1 MNEVTFIIHVAA
13 LISFVLLAL
22 RIGKEAL
29 IAALA
34 VQIILANI
42 FVMKQMTCFG
52 LNVTCS
58 EVYTVGSIFSMNLLQ
73 VYFGKKVANRA
84 LGVVFFLLFLVIVMS
99 QFQIR
104 YIPSKYDEMHHAF
117 TAILGLAPRIMIA
130 SFVSAFLF
138 QKIDM
143 ELFGWIKRLLPRL
156 PFFIPFALASLVTQ
170 FLDTVF
176 FSFAALYGIIHS
188 MRDIIVMSYII
199 KVIIILTIAPFT
211 LLVKKLIRHDPIQ
224 V

>member
-1 MNEVTFIIHVAA
+1 MNEITFLFHIAA
-13 LISFVLLAL
+13 LVSFILVAL
-22 RIGKEAL
+22 RIGKQAL
-29 IAALA
+29 MATLA
-34 VQIILANI
+34 IQIVLANL

-58 EVYTVGSIFSMNLLQ
+58 EVYTVGSIFSMNLIQ
-73 VYFGKKVANRA
+73 VYFGKKAANQA
-84 LGVVFFLLFLVIVMS
+84 LGIVFFLLFLVIIMS

-104 YIPSKYDEMHHAF
+104 YIPSKYDAMHSAF
-117 TAILGLAPRIMIA
+117 AAILGYAPRIMFT
-130 SFVSAFLF
+130 SFVSAFIT

-143 ELFGWIKRLLPRL
+143 ELFGWIKKRFPKI

-176 FSFAALYGIIHS
+176 FSFVALYGIVHS
-188 MRDIIVMSYII
+188 MKDIILMSYII
-199 KVIIILTIAPFT
+199 KVIIIFTIAPFT
-211 LLVKKLIRHDPIQ
+211 LIVKKLIRHDPVQ